1 MVSTGAGGG
10 GAGATT
16 TGAWAGAGVI
26 TGTNCAMA
34 VEAPPSR
41 AEPATA
47 AQVRRSDMRRILRE
61 LLGNRNGA
69 PARQL

>member
-16 TGAWAGAGVI
+16 TGTWAGAGGI

-34 VEAPPSR
+34 LEAPPSR

-47 AQVRRSDMRRILRE
+47 KQVRRSDMRRTLRE
-61 LLGNRNGA
+61 PLGNRNGA
-69 PARQL
+69 LARRL